1 MLINIP
7 DSTPPVW
14 WVGHWWPNGAATAAG
29 GPLVAHPRCAIW
41 DTEIRVMVNG
51 KDVLDPGYGYVST
64 SVMNYL
70 MYITD
75 IKTLVTYY
83 ES

>member
-1 MLINIP
+1 MPQVVEGITGVSEDMAAVPGDIGP

-41 DTEIRVMVNG
+41 G
-51 KDVLDPGYGYVST
+51 
-64 SVMNYL
+64 
-70 MYITD
+70 
-75 IKTLVTYY
+75 
-83 ES
+83 